1 MKRIFT
7 LLTIAAL
14 FFSAC
19 EPTQETNGP
28 EEYAGDRTKVTMSS
42 DPIPYSGGSLTA
54 TVASELPF
62 TVSVPK
68 TASWLTASVSGDQV
82 VFTATENPNAV
93 LRYASV
99 AIIDSNDDIVMTRVE
114 VRQQANPN
122 AEPVEH
128 SLSVEPLSIA
138 VEAEATTATFDITS
152 DTEWVVEGTGVTV
165 SPETGNGNV
174 TVTVTFPANDKT
186 EEVTYTVSVKT
197 GDPTVKTPEYSVVIT
212 QAAKVIPP
220 THTFTVSPLE
230 ISVEADA
237 TAAEIT
243 VEGDVAWTAAGEGV
257 TLEPASG
264 EGNGK
269 ITVSFPANDKAEVVT
284 YTVKVSTSTE
294 GVETP
299 EYTVV
304 ITQKGIQTGPTLE
317 MLAQWHFCAVEA
329 DVLGAHFA
337 EEAKITN
344 DAGTKV
350 PNPASNAIGFGE
362 ELYCAAN
369 ETGNGRIMFYNAT
382 DKTNVNPDGRCK
394 RGIGN
399 SGEPCW
405 YGAWIGDYIWFEAT
419 PAAPLAAGTTLNIW
433 FTLRP
438 NTQNTLKYWLLEIN
452 DGGTWVPVGEVK
464 KASVNGV
471 DVNYNIELVFDPNG
485 AGTTDS
491 PKQFNCEVDRNYTL
505 TKSVNKVEYRVVCQS
520 LMIADGSKVVSDIG
534 ETSAKKRENPVVRIA
549 GEDSSGG
556 GATPVTHHTWIAI
569 VK

>member
-1 MKRIFT
+1 M
-7 LLTIAAL
+7 
-14 FFSAC
+14 
-19 EPTQETNGP
+19 
-28 EEYAGDRTKVTMSS
+28 
-42 DPIPYSGGSLTA
+42 
-54 TVASELPF
+54 
-62 TVSVPK
+62 
-68 TASWLTASVSGDQV
+68 
-82 VFTATENPNAV
+82 
-93 LRYASV
+93 
-99 AIIDSNDDIVMTRVE
+99 
-114 VRQQANPN
+114 
-122 AEPVEH
+122 
-128 SLSVEPLSIA
+128 
-138 VEAEATTATFDITS
+138 
-152 DTEWVVEGTGVTV
+152 
-165 SPETGNGNV
+165 
-174 TVTVTFPANDKT
+174 
-186 EEVTYTVSVKT
+186 
-197 GDPTVKTPEYSVVIT
+197 
-212 QAAKVIPP
+212 
-220 THTFTVSPLE
+220 
-230 ISVEADA
+230 
-237 TAAEIT
+237 
-243 VEGDVAWTAAGEGV
+243 
-257 TLEPASG
+257 
-264 EGNGK
+264 
-269 ITVSFPANDKAEVVT
+269 
-284 YTVKVSTSTE
+284 
-294 GVETP
+294 ETP

-350 PNPASNAIGFGE
+350 PNPASNAIGFGDD
-362 ELYCAAN
+362 LYCAAN

-382 DKTNVNPDGRCK
+382 DKTTVNPDGRCK

-405 YGAWIGDYIWFEAT
+405 YGSWLGDYIWFEAT

>member
-7 LLTIAAL
+7 LLSIAAL
-14 FFSAC
+14 LFSAC

-28 EEYAGDRTKVTMSS
+28 EEYAGDRTKVTMS
-42 DPIPYSGGSLTA
+42 DTPIPYTGGSLTA

-68 TASWLTASVSGDQV
+68 TASWLTASVSGDQIT
-82 VFTATENPNAV
+82 FTATENPNAV

-99 AIIDSNDDIVMTRVE
+99 AIIDSNDEIVMTRVE
-114 VRQQANPN
+114 VRQDPNPN

-128 SLSVEPLSIA
+128 TLSVAPLSIA
-138 VEAEATTATFDITS
+138 VEADATSATFDITS

-165 SPETGNGNV
+165 SPESGNGNA
-174 TVTVTFPANDKT
+174 TVTVTFPANEKT

-212 QAAKVIPP
+212 QAAFVIPP
-220 THTFTVSPLE
+220 THTFEVTPTE

-243 VEGDVAWTAAGEGV
+243 VEGDVAWTATGEGV

-269 ITVSFPANDKAEVVT
+269 IAVSFPANDKAEPVT
-284 YTVKVSTSTE
+284 YTIKVSTTVE

-304 ITQKGIQTGPTLE
+304 ITQKGIQTGPTYE
-317 MLAQWHFCAVEA
+317 MLAQWHFKTEFA
-329 DVLGAHFA
+329 DILGAHFA
-337 EEAKITN
+337 EAAKI
-344 DAGTKV
+344 DGAV
-350 PNPASNAIGFGE
+350 NPASNAVGFGE
-362 ELYCAAN
+362 DLYCAAN
-369 ETGNGRIMFYNAT
+369 ESGNGRMMFYNAT
-382 DKTNVNPDGRCK
+382 DKTDINPKGRCK

-405 YGAWIGDYIWFEAT
+405 YGAWLGDYIWMEAT
-419 PAAPLAAGTTLNIW
+419 PSATLPAGTTLNLWIC
-433 FTLRP
+433 LRP
-438 NTQNTLKYWLLEIN
+438 NTQNTLKYWLVEIN
-452 DGGTWVPVGEVK
+452 DGGKWVPVGDVQ
-464 KASVNGV
+464 KATVNGV
-471 DVNYNIELVFDPNG
+471 DVNYNVELKFDPNG
-485 AGTTDS
+485 EGTIDS
-491 PKQFNCEVDRNYTL
+491 PKKYNCEIDRNYTL
-505 TKSVNKVEYRVVCQS
+505 TKAVDKVEYRIVCQS
-520 LMIADGSKVVSDIG
+520 LMIADGTKVVTYIG
-534 ETSAKKRENPVVRIA
+534 ETSAKKDENSVVRVC
-549 GEDSSGG
+549 GEDSEG
-556 GATPVTHHTWIAI
+556 TPTVTHHTWIAI